1 MVRQR
6 KFYFL
11 LVVIFSAV
19 SCSIAGS
26 WAFERIDNYLI
37 RYFNEYASFSAEQQT
52 EIERVAKDYQNW
64 FAKNELPKIKTMLLK
79 MKQIHNENSEELTL
93 QIYDYAVDLFTKTG
107 LFFEIPFIEFSNT
120 LDKEQII
127 DIEKYFAVNHS
138 GRESEIDEDS
148 GNYSDL
154 ILKRYIAGFKKI
166 KMKLTDSQIKT
177 VVEGANAMDDLRLQ
191 WLFHRKDWT
200 AGLMALLSEGSDPLY
215 EVKLISHLRQISSL
229 GDSEFR
235 SKLKKNREINIDI
248 IAEIFGEASETQLA
262 SFRKRLDVFIASI
275 DRILATRPVEGE
287 VI

>member
-1 MVRQR
+1 
-6 KFYFL
+6 
-11 LVVIFSAV
+11 
-19 SCSIAGS
+19 
-26 WAFERIDNYLI
+26 
-37 RYFNEYASFSAEQQT
+37 
-52 EIERVAKDYQNW
+52 
-64 FAKNELPKIKTMLLK
+64 